1 MSPTERPD
9 SILMHP
15 ALAGRT
21 LIVRRDRGWAAYAI
35 QPEGGLGDARPLDS
49 DPTAQ
54 AWRGG
59 PAR

>member
-21 LIVRRDRGWAAYAI
+21 LVVRRDRGWAAFDI
-35 QPEGGLGDARPLDS
+35 QPEGGLGDGRPLDS
-49 DPTAQ
+49 DPTAL

-59 PAR
+59 SAR

>member
-21 LIVRRDRGWAAYAI
+21 LVIRRESGWAAFDI
-35 QPEGGLGDARPLDS
+35 QAEGVLGEGRPLDS
-49 DPTAQ
+49 DPTAY